1 MSQTASI
8 PVQHEEIE
16 NVVLQDLTAW
26 DGTTTEGMDAVEREW
41 QRVAGQS
48 HITASVTE
56 FSADLSLG
64 KETQDHL
71 AREWTANA
79 GSVGIE
85 KIAFVSDGIK
95 ARAVSANLDVSQEI
109 RTFSSVEKAVAWA
122 QQ

>member
-1 MSQTASI
+1 MTQTVRI
-8 PVQHEEIE
+8 PVQHEEIDG
-16 NVVLQDLTAW
+16 VVLQDLTAW
-26 DGTTTEGMDAVEREW
+26 DGTTTAGMDAVEREW
-41 QRVAGQS
+41 QSVASQS

-79 GSVGIE
+79 EAVGIE
-85 KIAFVSDGIK
+85 KIAFVSEGIK

-109 RTFSSVEKAVAWA
+109 RTFSSVEKAVQWA
-122 QQ
+122 SE